1 MKDKVELKLSDY
13 ISEPS
18 GVYMEHVG
26 QGNENTA
33 EYFRQHVLLP
43 LLSEYNAVCIDL
55 QDLDIAAN
63 WLMGAFGGLIDYG
76 YLTLEEFKKRIFITC
91 EPSHFYTVKV
101 NQYATQAVYGSKIYM
116 NKFPKVNATSKEI
129 LVLVYEKMEMDCS
142 PKLKTL
148 CFEFTGTPAAISTL
162 VTHNDTIAQPMLI
175 NSIGAIVFCDKFA
188 SELEL
193 NYNIFSCE
201 DRFDTDAQIEELR
214 SSALDSKIKFRAL
227 RSLSRSCETTVYD

>member
-1 MKDKVELKLSDY
+1 MKDKVEIKLSDY

-43 LLSEYNAVCIDL
+43 LLSEYKAVCIDL
-55 QDLDIAAN
+55 GSMDIAAN
-63 WLMGAFGGLIDYG
+63 WLMGSFGGLIDYG

-116 NKFPKVNATSKEI
+116 NKFPKVNAANKES
-129 LVLVYEKMEMDCS
+129 LVLVYEKMEIDCS

-148 CFEFTGTPAAISTL
+148 CFEFIGTPAAISSL

-175 NSIGAIVFCDKFA
+175 NSLGAITFCDKFVKDM
-188 SELEL
+188 ELH
-193 NYNIFSCE
+193 YNVFSCE
-201 DRFDTDAQIEELR
+201 DRADTDSQIEELR
-214 SSALDSKIKFRAL
+214 SNALDSKIKFRAL
-227 RSLSRSCETTVYD
+227 RSLSRTCELTTYD